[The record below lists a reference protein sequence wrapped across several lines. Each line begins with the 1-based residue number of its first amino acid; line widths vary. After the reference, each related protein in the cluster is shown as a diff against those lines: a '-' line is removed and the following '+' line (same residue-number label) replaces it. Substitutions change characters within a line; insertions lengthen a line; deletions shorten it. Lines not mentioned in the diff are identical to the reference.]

1 MKIPSKIPGKLS
13 IRAGV
18 SPIFTGGAA
27 SYDYALGGI
36 PFLSAASEMD
46 YGRRKIRRTTAPFR
60 KEQVDQQINPG
71 EQSLAGYWL
80 RSQISFH
87 SGAGQLYS
95 DPGQANPQSDTRFW
109 RSKNVNPWVRGKASL
124 LSLTVQNTATTLGRE
139 LASIEFSTGPVAA
152 VAGINN
158 TNFFTQISPALTVAT
173 QAFATQPYSVT
184 TDGSNVYVAAADGLY
199 KAPIPAAQGAFTFA
213 KIYTF
218 AVTRSAK
225 VAWIKARLILGVDS
239 ALYECVPSPAG
250 PPAALPAAFYTAL
263 APGWNWT
270 SLTETTNSIY
280 CVGSTGSA
288 GDILKFS
295 LVASGT
301 TLTLSGGSVA
311 CTLPGGEVPFAALGY
326 LGDFLGIGTNKGA
339 RVARAES
346 NGDLTYGPL
355 LFETTEKVLDFAG
368 RDRFLWCSYS
378 EADEDDIR
386 LARIDLS
393 TEIET
398 LRFAYA
404 TDLCGIGDNNN
415 TTSVAF
421 YGGSDALAFVTAAGI
436 WSEDPTKR
444 AVTGF
449 LDTSRIRFSTLE
461 PKVFRSIRVR
471 GPLLTGT
478 LGVSV
483 IDEAGT
489 VTPLYS
495 YGVDQTPGEDDLTI
509 TGPDLRDFLSFRFT
523 LNQSANTLTG
533 AELNGWQVKALP
545 GSPRQRMIIL
555 PLWCYDFEKDR
566 HGQRVGGHRRA
577 IGRLMALENLE
588 ATGSI
593 IQFQDL
599 TSNTAGDVFIEEM
612 EFEQSDPPPRFEGW
626 GGIIRVT
633 LRTV

>member
-18 SPIFTGGAA
+18 SPIFTGGTAA
-27 SYDYALGGI
+27 YDYALGGI
-36 PFLSAASEMD
+36 PFLSAASELD
-46 YGRRKIRRTTAPFR
+46 YGRRKIRRQTAPFR
-60 KEQVDQQINPG
+60 KEQVDQQVSPG

-95 DPGQANPQSDTRFW
+95 DPGQANPASDTRFW
-109 RSKNVNPWVRGKASL
+109 VSKNVNPWVRGNLSL
-124 LSLTVQNTATTLGRE
+124 LSLTVQNTSVTAGRE
-139 LASIEFSTGPVAA
+139 LASISFATGPVAA

-158 TNFFTQISPALTVAT
+158 TNFFTQVSPVGTVVT
-173 QAFATQPYSVT
+173 QAFATAPFSVT
-184 TDGSNVYVAAADGLY
+184 TDGVNVYVAATDGLY

-213 KIYTF
+213 KIYTYT
-218 AVTRSAK
+218 ATRSAK
-225 VAWIKARLILGVDS
+225 IAWIKARLILGVDS

-250 PPAALPAAFYTAL
+250 PPAALPTAFYTAL
-263 APGWNWT
+263 APNWNWT
-270 SLTETTNSIY
+270 SITETTNSIY
-280 CVGSTGSA
+280 AVGSAGTV

-311 CTLPGGEVPFAALGY
+311 CTLPGGEVPLSALGY

-355 LFETTEKVLDFAG
+355 LFETTSTVLDFAG
-368 RDRFLWCSYS
+368 RDRWLWCSYS

-404 TDLCGIGDNNN
+404 TDLCGIGDNNK
-415 TTSVAF
+415 TTSIAF
-421 YGGSDALAFVTAAGI
+421 YGGSDALAFITDAGL
-436 WSEDPTKR
+436 WREDTTKR
-444 AVTGF
+444 AVTGW

-471 GPLLTGT
+471 GPLLDGT
-478 LGVSV
+478 LGISV

-489 VTPLYS
+489 VTPIYA
-495 YGVDQTPGEDDLTI
+495 YGVDQTPGLDDLTI
-509 TGPDLRDFLSFRFT
+509 PGPGQRDFLSFRFT
-523 LNQSANTLTG
+523 LNQSADTLSG
-533 AELNGWQVKALP
+533 AQMNGWQVKALP
-545 GSPRQRMIIL
+545 GSPRQRLIIL

-566 HGQRVGGHRRA
+566 HGQRVGGHRSA
-577 IGRLMALENLE
+577 VAKLMRLENLE
-588 ATGSI
+588 ATGQV

-599 TSNTAGDVFIEEM
+599 TTNTAGDVFVEEM